1 MKAKK
6 IAGITLLLLILTLGG
21 YALGHYIGKACV
33 NNNIGINSNLNKVL
47 STNATLNDGKDNNK
61 SNSNKDTVTRVTK
74 VKGKK
79 EDSDSKKSIDYS
91 KEINGLV
98 VVSNYDNSFVIDLR
112 YATENNFT
120 GKPVY
125 KTNVCALQKNT
136 LSKLIAANDEFKA
149 LGYKIKIWDGY
160 RPADVQKYFWSI
172 VKDRRYIASPYV
184 NGSRHNR
191 GTAVDITLVDSK
203 GNELEMPTG
212 FDQFNTS
219 AHRDNANISE
229 AAKNNLILLTEV
241 MKKHGFTTIE
251 TEWWHYD
258 DEDSNKYPILNIPLE
273 AFLKEEN

>member
-1 MKAKK
+1 MKVKK
-6 IAGITLLLLILTLGG
+6 IAGITLLLLVLSLGG
-21 YALGHYIGKACV
+21 YALGHYIGEACV
-33 NNNIGINSNLNKVL
+33 NNNIGINSSLNKVL
-47 STNATLNDGKDNNK
+47 ATNESLNDGKDNQ
-61 SNSNKDTVTRVTK
+61 SNNNKDAITRVTK
-74 VKGKK
+74 VKEKN
-79 EDSDSKKSIDYS
+79 ENINSKRSIDYS

-120 GKPVY
+120 GKVVY
-125 KTNVCALQKNT
+125 KTNVCALQKIT

-149 LGYKIKIWDGY
+149 LGYKIKIWDAY

-203 GNELEMPTG
+203 GNEIEMPTG

-219 AHRDNANISE
+219 AHRDNPNISE
-229 AAKNNLILLTEV
+229 TAKNNLILLTEV

-273 AFLKEEN
+273 AFLKGEN